1 MRAERTSENSEN
13 PVTETLPSAPTRA
26 TPAAAAATPAAAS
39 TPVAGYRFWA
49 GVALVAGGVAVFL
62 GSRLSAWPPHED
74 ETLALF
80 VGRDSLGGVV
90 EHVTQERGGAP
101 LHFLV
106 AWAVAHAG
114 IGLEGLRAASAVFA
128 VASLPLVAL
137 LGLRLA
143 DRRTALLA
151 TALAAGSWML
161 LFHGVYGRMYSLFL
175 CTSLLA
181 WLALLRALDRR
192 GAGPWAL
199 WALAV
204 LSCLATH
211 PYGALVLASQ
221 AAFVLLARRGRL
233 RDAAWAL
240 AAVLVAGIPFWL
252 ADLVLAGRFDVGVG
266 GGGERLGGLEAV
278 VRYLWRTAGDF
289 TAGWWPLTAVA
300 VALGA
305 VGLASVRRETRL
317 LAVACAGVPAL
328 AFLLARLGSGTS
340 PESRHLIFAL
350 PVAAVLVAAGIVRL
364 TRSAPALGP
373 ALAALLVAAQ
383 LAWTWERTPG
393 LFTAEP
399 SARVAARAEAGAYLA
414 GVVRSEDV
422 LFAYD
427 PLWLDAWRRDR
438 DFPRDVVPRAD
449 AELALRE
456 LRSRDHPLGAGVWV
470 LDASKSTNADPAL
483 RIAERSPTPAAEF
496 VVRAFGPFLVVRTTQ
511 PTETPRRYLALA
523 ARVQLLGRSL
533 RLGDADVNLR
543 TVERAEQARRG
554 YASSERSLSTS
565 SR

>member
-1 MRAERTSENSEN
+1 
-13 PVTETLPSAPTRA
+13 VTETLPSAPARA
-26 TPAAAAATPAAAS
+26 TPAAATATRAAAS
-39 TPVAGYRFWA
+39 TPAAGTRFWA
-49 GVALVAGGVAVFL
+49 AVVLLAGGAAAFL
-62 GSRLSAWPPHED
+62 GSRLTAWPPHED
-74 ETLALF
+74 ETLALL

-114 IGLEGLRAASAVFA
+114 LGLEGLRAASAVFA
-128 VASLPLVAL
+128 VASMPLVAL

-143 DRRTALLA
+143 DRRSALLA

-161 LFHGVYGRMYSLFL
+161 LFHGIYGRMYSLFL

-192 GAGPWAL
+192 GAGPWAI
-199 WALAV
+199 WALAMLACV
-204 LSCLATH
+204 ATH
-211 PYGALVLASQ
+211 PYGALVLGAQ
-221 AAFVLLARRGRL
+221 VAFVLLARRDRL
-233 RDAAWAL
+233 GAAAWAL
-240 AAVLVAGIPFWL
+240 VAVLVAGIPFWL
-252 ADLVLAGRFDVGVG
+252 SDLVLAGRFDVGVG
-266 GGGERLGGLEAV
+266 GGGERLGGPEAV

-289 TAGWWPLTAVA
+289 TAGWWPLTAAA
-300 VALGA
+300 VVLGA

-317 LAVACAGVPAL
+317 LAVACAGVPVL
-328 AFLLARLGSGTS
+328 AFLLARVGSGTS

-350 PVAAVLVAAGIVRL
+350 PVTAVLVAAGIVRV
-364 TRSAPALGP
+364 THRAPALAP
-373 ALAALLVAAQ
+373 AVAALLLAAQ
-383 LAWTWERTPG
+383 LAWAQERTPE
-393 LFTAEP
+393 LFQAEP
-399 SARVAARAEAGAYLA
+399 SARVAARAEAGAFLA
-414 GVVRSEDV
+414 RVVRPDDV
-422 LFAYD
+422 LFGYD
-427 PLWLDAWRRDR
+427 PLWLDAWRRDG

-456 LRSRDHPLGAGVWV
+456 LRGREQPLGAGVWV
-470 LDASKSTNADPAL
+470 LDASKSTNADRAL
-483 RIAERSPTPAAEF
+483 RIPERSPTPAAAF
-496 VVRAFGPFLVVRTTQ
+496 VVRAFGPFLVVRTTR
-511 PTETPRRYLALA
+511 PTGTPRRYLALA

-543 TVERAEQARRG
+543 TVERAEQTRRG